1 MLKMNNHQEQE
12 YKNKSLKSCKNVP
25 KFRCMILNF
34 EMYPKTVMLGEPVF
48 FFCSS
53 QMAEILVSSE
63 VQNISNSH
71 KVAIW
76 FY

>member
-34 EMYPKTVMLGEPVF
+34 EMYPKTVMLGESVIF
-48 FFCSS
+48 LF
-53 QMAEILVSSE
+53 
-63 VQNISNSH
+63 ISDG
-71 KVAIW
+71 
-76 FY
+76 